1 MHIIDALGRFGHQV
15 AMRTSEDKGVTIDP
29 PAQIIS
35 PGQHSFSL

>member
-15 AMRTSEDKGVTIDP
+15 VMSTREDKETVIDP